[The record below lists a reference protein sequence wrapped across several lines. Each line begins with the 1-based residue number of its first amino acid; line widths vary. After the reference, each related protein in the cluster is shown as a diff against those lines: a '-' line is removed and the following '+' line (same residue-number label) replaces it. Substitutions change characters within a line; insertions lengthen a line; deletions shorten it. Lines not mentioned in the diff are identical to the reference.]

1 MIIALVYLA
10 VLASVPLARGRISA
24 LADLPLRRSSFAV
37 AAIVIQVVVI
47 SLLPGGD
54 PTVPTT
60 LHMASYVLL
69 GMFAWSNRRIAG
81 VPIIAAGGL
90 CNFIAI
96 AANGGVMPASRAAIA
111 SLAHTTAEGDF
122 ANSQILAHP
131 KLLFLGD
138 VFATPASWPLHN
150 VFSIGDMILVAGVAV
165 LVHTAC
171 GSRPPPRSR
180 PPAPPGSPRRWPRPD
195 VPGGARRRARTP
207 LLRGARAVLP
217 GHGPRVRR
225 AAPA

>member
-1 MIIALVYLA
+1 VPFARPADDRIVMIIALVYLA

-24 LADLPLRRSSFAV
+24 LADLQLRRPSFAL
-37 AAIVIQVVVI
+37 AAILIQVVVI

-54 PTVPTT
+54 HTIHTT

-69 GMFAWSNRRIAG
+69 GMFAWANRRIVG
-81 VPIIAAGGL
+81 VPIIAVGGL
-90 CNFIAI
+90 CNFVAI

-122 ANSQILAHP
+122 ANSQILEHP

-150 VFSIGDMILVAGVAV
+150 VFSIGDMILIAGVAV
-165 LVHTAC
+165 LVHVAC
-171 GSRPPPRSR
+171 GSRLV
-180 PPAPPGSPRRWPRPD
+180 PRRFLRP
-195 VPGGARRRARTP
+195 
-207 LLRGARAVLP
+207 AV
-217 GHGPRVRR
+217 
-225 AAPA
+225 A